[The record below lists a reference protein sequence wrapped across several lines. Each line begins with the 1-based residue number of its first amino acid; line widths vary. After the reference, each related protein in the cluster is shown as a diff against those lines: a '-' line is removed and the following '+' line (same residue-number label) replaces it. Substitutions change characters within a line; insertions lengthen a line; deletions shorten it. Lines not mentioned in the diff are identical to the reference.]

1 MCGWTLYRG
10 VAGMS
15 LDRDRAGNV
24 GAKRRL
30 SLREQHISQRGALES
45 APLHDEAVDGDLRLE
60 KEDR

>member
-1 MCGWTLYRG
+1 
-10 VAGMS
+10 MS